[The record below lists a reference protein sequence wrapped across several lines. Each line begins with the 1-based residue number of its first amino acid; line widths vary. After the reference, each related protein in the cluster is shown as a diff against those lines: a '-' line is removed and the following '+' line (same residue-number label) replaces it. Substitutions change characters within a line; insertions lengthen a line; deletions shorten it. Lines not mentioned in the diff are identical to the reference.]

1 MIRRVGFWASAEKI
15 RRLPLTAKLILEVSN
30 YPSSRFC
37 QRRSVELLQIGN
49 LQGIAC
55 HCSTNAG
62 RCFRKSTKSSDVF
75 DLGQLKLQDARIAM
89 ASDAIRL
96 RHGSQDR
103 FFVFSQAQALYEVS
117 R

>member
-1 MIRRVGFWASAEKI
+1 M
-15 RRLPLTAKLILEVSN
+15 
-30 YPSSRFC
+30 
-37 QRRSVELLQIGN
+37 ELLQFGN

-55 HCSTNAG
+55 YCSTNAG
-62 RCFRKSTKSSDVF
+62 RCFRKSTKSNNDF
-75 DLGQLKLQDARIAM
+75 DLGQLKLQYARFAM

>member
-1 MIRRVGFWASAEKI
+1 MGFRAISEKI
-15 RRLPLTAKLILEVSN
+15 RSLPRTAKLILGVSN
-30 YPSSRFC
+30 YPSSRIC

-62 RCFRKSTKSSDVF
+62 RCFRKSTKSINEF
-75 DLGQLKLQDARIAM
+75 DLGQRKLQDARFAM

-96 RHGSQDR
+96 RHGP
-103 FFVFSQAQALYEVS
+103 
-117 R
+117 